1 MNAPA
6 HLLNWYF
13 GWSAILAGF
22 ATGALL
28 GLFFHRD
35 EFLGGYASFRRRIV
49 RLGHIALP
57 ALGMMNLIYSL
68 SPWPLPDLPEAQRA
82 SVCFVVGGVAMPL
95 VCFLTG
101 WKKEFRHLFFIPVTS
116 LILAVLFTLKGA
128 NP

>member
-1 MNAPA
+1 MNAPT
-6 HLLNWYF
+6 HPLNWYF

-22 ATGALL
+22 GTGAVI
-28 GLFFHRD
+28 GLYFHRD
-35 EFLGGYASFRRRIV
+35 DFLGGYASFRRRIV

-68 SPWPLPDLPEAQRA
+68 SPWPPASLPEAWNA
-82 SVCFVVGGVAMPL
+82 SVCFVIGGLSMPL

-101 WKKEFRHLFFIPVTS
+101 WKQGFRHLFFIPVTS
-116 LILAVLFTLKGA
+116 LTLAVFFTLQGA